1 MPKLDSVYQ
10 GKVVSSDGSKKTVEF
25 QGIKIH
31 LDRPKGLIMTGKDSK
46 GEDWSREYKYDYGFI
61 PKTLGGD
68 GDGLDVFIGPDKDAS
83 ETYWAVQNKDDGT
96 FDEYKCIL
104 PGQELTG
111 SIVGGSKSFYTGQAV
126 KLRVASG
133 KTLAV
138 TPNHPVLTS
147 RGLTSAGSLKKGDYL
162 LAYDGEGELPGPGDY
177 EQNPPTTVEK
187 VFSSLVELHPL
198 GVSRKLVSPLDFHGD
213 AGGFQG
219 EVEIVRTYREL
230 RSDVV
235 SQAAKRVQE
244 GALVGSLPAEAGL
257 VGGRALHAS
266 LHAESSPGVG
276 AARPL
281 IESPPVLGQGLR
293 GPSGD
298 AQAYRFGKSSDGD
311 LALLKAASD
320 RSDIDTQTFGDALR
334 RLPSGVTLDQ
344 IIDIELVGHSGPVF
358 DFESIPGLM
367 VINQLVVSNCFLG
380 FTSREAAIGAFRDH
394 IPVKF
399 LGGMVSM
406 RLDMMKAMLGMHPNG
421 YFMKTAMVQVSFTS
435 ELQKIAFERK
445 VKQRL
450 ERSYGVDV

>member
-1 MPKLDSVYQ
+1 MAWSPIWRTTPSGTSMPKLDSVYQ

-61 PKTLGGD
+61 PKTLGG
-68 GDGLDVFIGPDKDAS
+68 GGGGLDVFIGPDKDAS

-133 KTLAV
+133 KNLAV

-198 GVSRKLVSPLDFHGD
+198 GVSRKLVSPLAFPGD

-219 EVEIVRTYREL
+219 EVEIVRTYPEL
-230 RSDVV
+230 RGEVV
-235 SQAAKRVQE
+235 SQAAKR
-244 GALVGSLPAEAGL
+244 G
-257 VGGRALHAS
+257 
-266 LHAESSPGVG
+266 
-276 AARPL
+276 
-281 IESPPVLGQGLR
+281 
-293 GPSGD
+293 
-298 AQAYRFGKSSDGD
+298 
-311 LALLKAASD
+311 
-320 RSDIDTQTFGDALR
+320 
-334 RLPSGVTLDQ
+334 
-344 IIDIELVGHSGPVF
+344 
-358 DFESIPGLM
+358 
-367 VINQLVVSNCFLG
+367 
-380 FTSREAAIGAFRDH
+380 
-394 IPVKF
+394 
-399 LGGMVSM
+399 
-406 RLDMMKAMLGMHPNG
+406 
-421 YFMKTAMVQVSFTS
+421 
-435 ELQKIAFERK
+435 
-445 VKQRL
+445 
-450 ERSYGVDV
+450 